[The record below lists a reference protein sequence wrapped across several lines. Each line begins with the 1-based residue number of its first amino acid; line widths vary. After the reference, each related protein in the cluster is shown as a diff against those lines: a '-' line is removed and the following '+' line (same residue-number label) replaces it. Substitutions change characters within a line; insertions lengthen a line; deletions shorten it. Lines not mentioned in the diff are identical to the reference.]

1 MQKTFWLTTIFLHL
15 PVRAEALKAALG
27 TAGHLLFYPRGT
39 ASPLEPCP
47 KCGGTLEFKLPDKPK
62 FERSPLPPTERNH
75 KNMDISLIIKVAGVG
90 ILVSVAAQIL
100 SKSGRDEQS
109 MLVTLAG
116 IVVVLLLLVDEIALL
131 FDRICAV
138 FGF

>member
-1 MQKTFWLTTIFLHL
+1 
-15 PVRAEALKAALG
+15 
-27 TAGHLLFYPRGT
+27 
-39 ASPLEPCP
+39 
-47 KCGGTLEFKLPDKPK
+47 
-62 FERSPLPPTERNH
+62 
-75 KNMDISLIIKVAGVG
+75 MDISLIIKVAGIG

-100 SKSGRDEQS
+100 KKSGRDEQS

-116 IVVVLLLLVDEIALL
+116 IVVVLLLLIDEIAVL